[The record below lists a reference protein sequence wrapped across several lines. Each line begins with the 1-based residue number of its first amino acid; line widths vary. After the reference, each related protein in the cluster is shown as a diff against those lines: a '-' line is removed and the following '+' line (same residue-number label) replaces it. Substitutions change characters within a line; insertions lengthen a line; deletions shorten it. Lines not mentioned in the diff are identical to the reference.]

1 MNRYTTIAQT
11 KTSEGRRYIQ
21 NSIYPDIPETVDDT
35 YVITTVGDR
44 YDILAQQFYRDASL
58 WWIIASA
65 NPMNKSD
72 SLVPTPGEQLRI
84 PANPNGI
91 ISKYEQLNKKR

>member
-1 MNRYTTIAQT
+1 MNRYTTIEQD
-11 KTSEGRRYIQ
+11 KTSEGTRYIN

-44 YDILAQQFYRDASL
+44 YDILSQQFYGDASL

-65 NPMNKSD
+65 NPENKSD
-72 SLVPTPGEQLRI
+72 SLVPTPGIQLRI
-84 PANPNGI
+84 PANQNEI